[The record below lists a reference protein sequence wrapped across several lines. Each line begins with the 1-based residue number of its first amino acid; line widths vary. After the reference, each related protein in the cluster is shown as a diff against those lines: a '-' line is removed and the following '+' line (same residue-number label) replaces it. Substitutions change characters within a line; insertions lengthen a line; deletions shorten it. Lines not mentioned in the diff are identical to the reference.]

1 MIYQV
6 SFDCSDSSYVIEHDE
21 TKTIVYQFNRY
32 SDSVYKSIFENLNTD
47 LFDKLLYS
55 NENDRNKERLHS
67 EIDTLKQSLTACEF
81 WEALE
86 IEITLKTML
95 AIEKLLFNQYG
106 DDK

>member
-1 MIYQV
+1 MIYQI

-32 SDSVYKSIFENLNTD
+32 SDGAYKSTFENLNTN
-47 LFDKLLYS
+47 LFDNLLYS

-95 AIEKLLFNQYG
+95 AIEKLLFNQYSE
-106 DDK
+106 